1 MALIGAIDIGGTK
14 IAVGAVHS
22 DGTIAHRCEMPT
34 DASAGFENAMQRVL
48 RMLRETVDVCG
59 RIDGIGIGC
68 PGPLD
73 PFTGII
79 GEVGTLPGWRGA
91 DLTKELNKEFRVDVA
106 VENDGDAAA
115 LAESKWGSG
124 RGAEN
129 FIYITI
135 STGIGGG
142 IILGGRLYRG
152 VGGAHPEIGHQIID
166 NAGPLCY
173 CGARGCWESLASGTA
188 MSEWMLESAP
198 EVRSIAAA
206 EICSRAASGDE
217 LARRC
222 TTREAHY
229 LGLGLANI
237 VTLFAPDV
245 IALGGGVMKSSALF
259 LDDATRVVRTLCTQV
274 PAEKTRIALSS
285 LGPDVGLLGACEA
298 WTGRYT

>member
-1 MALIGAIDIGGTK
+1 
-14 IAVGAVHS
+14 
-22 DGTIAHRCEMPT
+22 
-34 DASAGFENAMQRVL
+34 
-48 RMLRETVDVCG
+48 
-59 RIDGIGIGC
+59 
-68 PGPLD
+68 
-73 PFTGII
+73 
-79 GEVGTLPGWRGA
+79 
-91 DLTKELNKEFRVDVA
+91 
-106 VENDGDAAA
+106 
-115 LAESKWGSG
+115 
-124 RGAEN
+124 
-129 FIYITI
+129 
-135 STGIGGG
+135 
-142 IILGGRLYRG
+142 
-152 VGGAHPEIGHQIID
+152 
-166 NAGPLCY
+166 
-173 CGARGCWESLASGTA
+173 
-188 MSEWMLESAP
+188 MSEWMLECAP

-222 TTREAHY
+222 TTRQAHY